1 MIKKFTGEKSD
12 KLQNLYQDMLVILEC
27 VGIPT
32 EDLTDRA
39 KEKMVGACL
48 AVGNVRNELSEICC
62 LPKENALKT
71 RDIINFENENF
82 GEHISSGSYDD
93 IRRKD
98 LLRLKE
104 ANVVLSSSSFDK
116 QATNDPSRGYI
127 LNPHFV
133 ELVCHYGKKSWANA
147 LSEYQVQNDSLKEM
161 LARKRN
167 LEKIPIKLPNGIT
180 LSLSAGEHNDLQK
193 AIIEQFLPLF
203 GFGAEVL
210 YVGDTLNKYLLVE
223 KEKLEQIHFFEIGHE
238 ELPDVIA
245 YSSQKNL
252 LYLIEAVHSAGPMSE
267 IRVNKLKNALKD
279 SGCTAHVVF
288 FTAFLNKKTFRKWCE
303 QIAWETEVWIAENPE
318 HLIHFNGHKF
328 LDLYK

>member
-116 QATNDPSRGYI
+116 QAMNDPSRGYI

-133 ELVCHYGKKSWANA
+133 ELVCHYGKKSWANE

-210 YVGDTLNKYLLVE
+210 YVGDTSNKYLHVE

-238 ELPDVIA
+238 ELPDVVA
-245 YSSQKNL
+245 YCSQKNL
-252 LYLIEAVHSAGPMSE
+252 LYLVEAVHSHGPMDE
-267 IRVNKLKNALKD
+267 IRIRKLKRLLTE
-279 SGCTAHVVF
+279 SGCTAQVVF
-288 FTAFLNKKTFRKWCE
+288 FTAYLDKKTFRKDCE
-303 QIAWETEVWIAENPE
+303 KIAWETEVWIAENPE

>member
-116 QATNDPSRGYI
+116 QAMNDPSRGYI

-133 ELVCHYGKKSWANA
+133 ELVCHYGKKSWANE

-210 YVGDTLNKYLLVE
+210 YVGDTSNKYLHVE

-238 ELPDVIA
+238 ELPDVVA
-245 YSSQKNL
+245 YCSQKNL
-252 LYLIEAVHSAGPMSE
+252 LYLVEAVHSHGPMDE
-267 IRVNKLKNALKD
+267 IRIRKLKRLLTE
-279 SGCTAHVVF
+279 SGCTAQVVF
-288 FTAFLNKKTFRKWCE
+288 FTTYLDKKTFRKDCE
-303 QIAWETEVWIAENPE
+303 KIAWETEVWIAENPE

>member
-1 MIKKFTGEKSD
+1 MIKKFTGNKSP
-12 KLQNLYQDMLVILEC
+12 KLQSLYQDMLVILDC
-27 VGIPT
+27 IGIPI

-48 AVGNVRNELSEICC
+48 AVGNVKKVLGDITC
-62 LPKENALKT
+62 LPKEKALKT
-71 RDIINFENENF
+71 RDIINFENEHF
-82 GEHISSGSYDD
+82 GESISPGSYDD

-116 QATNDPSRGYI
+116 QATNDPSRGYV
-127 LNPHFV
+127 LNPLFV
-133 ELVCHYGKKSWANA
+133 ELVSHYGKKDWGEA
-147 LSEYQVQNDSLKEM
+147 LSKYQIENNSLKEE

-167 LEKIPIKLPNGIT
+167 LEKIPVKLPNGVM

-210 YVGDTLNKYLLVE
+210 YIGDSSDKYLFVE
-223 KEKLEQIHFFEIGHE
+223 KERLDQIHFFEIGHE

-245 YSSQKNL
+245 YSSKKNL
-252 LYLIEAVHSAGPMSE
+252 LYLVEAVHSAGPMSE
-267 IRVNKLKNALKD
+267 IRINKLKKNLKD
-279 SGCTAHVVF
+279 SGCTARIVF

-303 QIAWETEVWIAENPE
+303 QIAWETETWIAENPE